1 MKKVE
6 GQPEGGDTAGWGV
19 EEADARNKKEASTL
33 SPFLFPLPLSHSH
46 FPSLSFLSRYRHHLM
61 VAES

>member
-33 SPFLFPLPLSHSH
+33 SPFLFP
-46 FPSLSFLSRYRHHLM
+46 FPFPIPISALFHSFLDIDIS
-61 VAES
+61 